1 MTRFRSRDQGTD
13 PAADPVLARF
23 RKAID
28 AAYGERVER
37 VVLFGSRARGDHRQD
52 SDYDVAVF
60 LKDWR
65 SLWDELEGMS
75 AAALEILVETGADIS
90 AKPFQAAAWGEE
102 SAFMHELR
110 RDGREF

>member
-28 AAYGERVER
+28 SAYGERVER

-65 SLWDELEGMS
+65 LLWDELEGMS